1 MTRHHGNAEKSRR
14 KYTER
19 TKRRVPKAELINFML
34 AMIETRRVIEES
46 DGRRAKV
53 SQRMAADLCRS
64 LVRM

>member
-1 MTRHHGNAEKSRR
+1 
-14 KYTER
+14 
-19 TKRRVPKAELINFML
+19 VPKAEMLNFVL
-34 AMIETRRVIEES
+34 AMIETRRLIEES

>member
-19 TKRRVPKAELINFML
+19 RARRVPKAEMLNFVL
-34 AMIETRRVIEES
+34 AMIETRRLIEES